1 MNLFGKNLG
10 DGNRS
15 RGLPFPAFYYCQMS
29 CDKNVFSM
37 DVFLGLSRFATRDAG
52 DLCRDNAPSTANS
65 SFIFEYT

>member
-1 MNLFGKNLG
+1 
-10 DGNRS
+10 
-15 RGLPFPAFYYCQMS
+15 MS

-65 SFIFEYT
+65 SSPPEVNRQPRFEEMPISVGF